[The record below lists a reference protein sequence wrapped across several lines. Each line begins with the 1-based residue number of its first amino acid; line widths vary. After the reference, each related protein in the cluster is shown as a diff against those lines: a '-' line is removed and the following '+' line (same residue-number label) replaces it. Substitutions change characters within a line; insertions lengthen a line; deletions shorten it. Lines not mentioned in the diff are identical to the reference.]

1 MSKAKTTRKGLGSA
15 VATARQALK
24 GKNTQKKSDPVP
36 QTAADST
43 ADGEAT
49 NVTDEPGKTGRKSWA
64 KGRKL
69 VILLKHEKT
78 FYENHSLYYDLVCA
92 DFLEEWGHNL
102 RWNEEPDDSKDY
114 TDRPLSEFTGDDLL
128 EEVKNRQ
135 KFEKANRDNIAAWA
149 RNRFNKKQSDSEKIS
164 EVLAMMTEF
173 LKVLPHRTSLIRM
186 YQRIYYQAKLKHLF
200 DAQWTV
206 ISQANPNAEWI
217 KEMNKFS
224 ASMLASETEE
234 VLDQIKAEIQT
245 EYDERMAEYKKVGRW
260 DNDAD
265 KFNYNW
271 KKAHR
276 VVPTL
281 VDSIAA
287 FLGCGVLLTTF
298 GPMADGEISVQSVCA
313 VVPGARTRQ
322 TLAQFNKAKLAET
335 HTLCHQYA
343 QALFSESMCR
353 SRIPESGGKL
363 GVAGDEDDDSDAA
376 GAERLD
382 HVANPP
388 VPVNVPVDVNN
399 FDNVPT
405 TSPSTSTNFSTNVA
419 SSQNATGPLALA
431 GLATASPA
439 LTDPIPGQMIPGFT
453 ATSGP
458 IQNQATF
465 DFQAFKE
472 MFNKLDPLDW
482 ENMINFPPGAID
494 PPQNPSHAFDAGQAV
509 PVQEH
514 YIIPRPDDPPL
525 NQENCSP
532 MDSSRLEH
540 PALDNSTVTPTLDCS
555 TITPTLDRSTVTP
568 TLDNSAVPPTLD
580 HSTPTIVP
588 PLKEGVSNHSS
599 LDATD
604 SPPAGDDHVGL
615 TPARK
620 RKLVIAREKATK
632 AAEIPQGEASNG
644 TLTTKKP
651 LTPAE
656 KRRETLA
663 RKKAEAE
670 AAAAAAAASGVSV
683 KTGKKRRAATAAENE
698 GGSRSKR
705 PRTMPA
711 ALAAG
716 GYKPPAK
723 GKR

>member
-49 NVTDEPGKTGRKSWA
+49 I
-64 KGRKL
+64 KL

-173 LKVLPHRTSLIRM
+173 LKDFAHSHVPADLLPS
-186 YQRIYYQAKLKHLF
+186 QLKHLF

-298 GPMADGEISVQSVCA
+298 GPMADGEIS
-313 VVPGARTRQ
+313 
-322 TLAQFNKAKLAET
+322 
-335 HTLCHQYA
+335 
-343 QALFSESMCR
+343 
-353 SRIPESGGKL
+353 
-363 GVAGDEDDDSDAA
+363 
-376 GAERLD
+376 
-382 HVANPP
+382 
-388 VPVNVPVDVNN
+388 
-399 FDNVPT
+399 
-405 TSPSTSTNFSTNVA
+405 
-419 SSQNATGPLALA
+419 
-431 GLATASPA
+431 
-439 LTDPIPGQMIPGFT
+439 
-453 ATSGP
+453 
-458 IQNQATF
+458 
-465 DFQAFKE
+465 
-472 MFNKLDPLDW
+472 
-482 ENMINFPPGAID
+482 
-494 PPQNPSHAFDAGQAV
+494 
-509 PVQEH
+509 
-514 YIIPRPDDPPL
+514 
-525 NQENCSP
+525 
-532 MDSSRLEH
+532 
-540 PALDNSTVTPTLDCS
+540 
-555 TITPTLDRSTVTP
+555 
-568 TLDNSAVPPTLD
+568 
-580 HSTPTIVP
+580 
-588 PLKEGVSNHSS
+588 
-599 LDATD
+599 
-604 SPPAGDDHVGL
+604 
-615 TPARK
+615 
-620 RKLVIAREKATK
+620 
-632 AAEIPQGEASNG
+632 
-644 TLTTKKP
+644 
-651 LTPAE
+651 
-656 KRRETLA
+656 
-663 RKKAEAE
+663 
-670 AAAAAAAASGVSV
+670 
-683 KTGKKRRAATAAENE
+683 
-698 GGSRSKR
+698 
-705 PRTMPA
+705 
-711 ALAAG
+711 
-716 GYKPPAK
+716 
-723 GKR
+723 